1 MHISTE
7 GKQAKNPINHDTMS
21 FIFITREMSIMK
33 TLSTLIAA
41 TVLTLSAQTSIAT
54 PSNNTVHF
62 KAPAIAGNGCPS
74 GSSDFAITPD
84 GSTLS
89 ILFDNYIAESSNKSC
104 NMAIPVHIPNGFQV
118 STMTADFRGFI
129 EGRAELRRSY
139 FFAGNPAPI
148 KKTKLRNKYGD
159 DYTVRDN
166 LMIMTESWSKCGQDV
181 NMRINS
187 RIIPRGKRSSISVD
201 SLDLS
206 NGVVFHLQ
214 YRRCR
219 K

>member
-1 MHISTE
+1 
-7 GKQAKNPINHDTMS
+7 
-21 FIFITREMSIMK
+21 MK
-33 TLSTLIAA
+33 TLSTIIAA
-41 TVLTLSAQTSIAT
+41 TLLAFSAQTTTAA

-62 KAPAIAGNGCPS
+62 KAPAIAGSGCPS
-74 GSSDFAITPD
+74 GSSDFVITPD

-89 ILFDNYIAESSNKSC
+89 ILFDKYIAESGNKSNNKSC
-104 NMAIPVHIPNGFQV
+104 NMAIPVHVPNGFQV
-118 STMTADFRGFI
+118 SKVTADFRGFV

-139 FFAGNPAPI
+139 FFAGDHAPV
-148 KKTKLRNKYGD
+148 KKTPLQNKYGD

-166 LMIMTESWSKCGQDV
+166 LMMATESWSKCGHDV

-187 RIIPRGKRSSISVD
+187 RVRTFGKRSSISVD

-206 NGVVFHLQ
+206 SGVVFHVQ

-219 K
+219 G